1 MHQTHIHVY
10 LIPGMAAGPE
20 IFENIHLPADRFKV
34 TILEWMIPEDDE
46 SLEAYAKRM
55 ADRVDDPAGY
65 LVGVSFGGVMAQE
78 MKAFLPDAKVIIISS
93 VKSRAELPMRFS
105 LAKKSKIYQVL
116 PTGLVVNSR
125 NLRRFAI
132 GPRSKK
138 RLELYDKFLSVR
150 NKQYLDWAIK
160 MMICWPR
167 ETADP
172 DVAHIHGDKDIVF
185 PIKHI
190 EGAAAIAG
198 GTHAMVIYKAKS
210 VTEQLIKLLNKG
222 EVLG

>member
-1 MHQTHIHVY
+1 MHQPLVHVY

-20 IFENIHLPADRFKV
+20 IFENIHLPSDRFKV
-34 TILEWMIPEDDE
+34 IILEWMIPHPEE
-46 SLEAYAKRM
+46 SLEDYAKRM

-78 MKAFLPDAKVIIISS
+78 MKAFLPEAKVIIISS
-93 VKSRAELPMRFS
+93 VKSRAELPKRFA
-105 LAKKSKIYQVL
+105 LAQKSKLYQVL

-125 NLRRFAI
+125 NLKRFAI

-167 ETADP
+167 ETPDP
-172 DVAHIHGDKDIVF
+172 EVAHIHGDKDIVF
-185 PIKHI
+185 PIKNI
-190 EGAAAIAG
+190 DGAATVAG
-198 GTHAMVIYKAKS
+198 GTHAMVIYRAKS
-210 VTEQLIKLLNKG
+210 VTQELLKLLNQD
-222 EVLG
+222 